1 MWIGLSAIV
10 IAVAISL
17 DEAERRSIGNRKP
30 GGRHGDA
37 DRSAAAAESIR

>member
-10 IAVAISL
+10 IAISL
-17 DEAERRSIGNRKP
+17 DEAERHSIGNRKP

-37 DRSAAAAESIR
+37 DRSAAAAEAIR